1 MFKTKTNILLIVM
14 ASISELVVSLLYH
27 FGVFSSWLKWVLIV
41 AAFWGIVIIATNA
54 LTNFGKAFAFGFLM
68 IFILLGMGRL
78 FVTVEYATSY
88 LYTQAQNART
98 ISIIITDSKQ
108 DASDFH
114 SVMSYDG
121 YDYYVDSGYTYI
133 YKIKQNGLMS
143 EITAFNIYI
152 NTDVESVFQDNFGD
166 FYAVD
171 EKSAFSNLGR
181 DTVSISFVK
190 SRSDSSAFMKIV
202 SPQNK
207 VFYTYFPIDNPI
219 QLVADLGI
227 VLERYSI
234 GSTKIIL
241 TKASQIINGTQIG
254 NNEILN
260 YENGKQ
266 YVVSTTE
273 SVFLSDAMAI
283 SFGDD
288 IGYSDRINYF
298 MYSDYILEIEEYK
311 TELNLLDPK
320 SDEAKEIS
328 TYITALEA
336 QMPIMAC
343 EMVYEDIATNESIR
357 LYRVRDY
364 AETLQT
370 TPSITVIE
378 IEKDGY
384 YIYGYTNLELDDLF

>member
-1 MFKTKTNILLIVM
+1 M

-152 NTDVESVFQDNFGD
+152 DTDVESVFQDNFGD